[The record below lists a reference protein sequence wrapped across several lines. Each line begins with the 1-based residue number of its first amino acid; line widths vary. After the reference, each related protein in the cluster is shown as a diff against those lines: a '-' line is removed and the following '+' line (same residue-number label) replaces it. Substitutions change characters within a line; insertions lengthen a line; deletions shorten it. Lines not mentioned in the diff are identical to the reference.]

1 MAAQLMSLIDK
12 NKKKFN
18 DGDYL
23 NMCNILKEIKNEED
37 DKVKKN
43 KNKFIIKYWKI
54 SLQNSF
60 HSTEIKM
67 NKKIKTKVVIVNDND
82 IETLLSFNDDFYNSD
97 CEDLNINFIKD
108 KNGDITLVLNDED
121 ESFDDIYTVDNDD
134 NKYDVDILYYQNL
147 FISCKKL

>member
-1 MAAQLMSLIDK
+1 MSLIDK

-23 NMCNILKEIKNEED
+23 NMCNILKEMKEEED

-82 IETLLSFNDDFYNSD
+82 IETLLNFNDI
-97 CEDLNINFIKD
+97 DLNINFIKD

>member
-1 MAAQLMSLIDK
+1 
-12 NKKKFN
+12 
-18 DGDYL
+18 
-23 NMCNILKEIKNEED
+23 
-37 DKVKKN
+37 
-43 KNKFIIKYWKI
+43 
-54 SLQNSF
+54 
-60 HSTEIKM
+60 M

-82 IETLLSFNDDFYNSD
+82 IETLLSFNDNFYNSD